1 MKKNIYISFVIM
13 ISKKVNK
20 HLLFLVNNCKKKSK
34 IRLDFF
40 DSFIIRK
47 KGVVIIIINK
57 SHDFELIEITIYK
70 YARKKEAV

>member
-1 MKKNIYISFVIM
+1 M

-47 KGVVIIIINK
+47 KGVVIINK